1 MNLPWKQWDARM
13 KQKIAAVILAG
24 GYSSRMQQFKPLLP
38 LHGSTVIES
47 VIRNFQQAG
56 IQAITVVAGHNAEA
70 LRRGVER
77 LGVRV
82 VFNPHYAEGMYSS
95 VVAGVGSLL
104 AEHGEGIVSGHGADL
119 EASQGAGF
127 DASLDASH
135 DAVVDACLLI
145 PADMPLVRCSTVT
158 RLCSAFYRSGA
169 PVVYPAFQQRRGHPA
184 VISSRLFPA
193 IVSGDGTGGLRAL
206 LAEYDGVA
214 HWESVL
220 DEGILIDL
228 DTPVDY
234 QKAKDEY
241 GQREI
246 PTPSECQAI
255 LEEMKTPANVVGH
268 GRRVAEV
275 AEEISLRL
283 NEAGLQL
290 NVALVRAAA
299 LLHDLAKGQPG
310 HAEAGA
316 RILAQLGFAGVGQIV
331 GLHMDY
337 KFAQNAALDEAA
349 IVYLADKLVQGD
361 RIVPLA
367 VRFEQKFAAAG
378 AMLPFV
384 QKRWETAE
392 RLTEAV
398 ERLVGADLLEIIS
411 PKNNLSVAVVADAPT
426 E

>member
-1 MNLPWKQWDARM
+1 M

-47 VIRNFQQAG
+47 VIRNFQKAG

-70 LRRGVER
+70 LQRGVEGM
-77 LGVRV
+77 GVRV
-82 VFNPHYAEGMYSS
+82 VFNSCYAEGMYSS
-95 VVAGVGSLL
+95 VVAGVGSLAAVL
-104 AEHGEGIVSGHGADL
+104 GEGIFSGHGAGL
-119 EASQGAGF
+119 EASF
-127 DASLDASH
+127 DAGLDAGHS
-135 DAVVDACLLI
+135 AAVDACLLV

-158 RLCSAFYRSGA
+158 RLCEAFYRSGA
-169 PVVYPAFQQRRGHPA
+169 PVVYPVFQQRRGHPV

-193 IVSGDGTGGLRAL
+193 ILSGDGTGGLHAL
-206 LAEYDGVA
+206 LTEYDHEA
-214 HWESVL
+214 HQESVL

-228 DTPVDY
+228 DTPADY
-234 QKAKDEY
+234 QKAKEEF

-246 PTPSECQAI
+246 PTPRECQAI
-255 LEEMKTPANVVGH
+255 LEEMKTPANVAGH

-316 RILAQLGFAGVGQIV
+316 RILAELDFAGVGRIA
-331 GLHMDY
+331 GSHMDY
-337 KFAQNAALDEAA
+337 EFPEGAALDEAA

-378 AMLPFV
+378 ATLPFV
-384 QKRWETAE
+384 KKRWETAE
-392 RLTEAV
+392 RLAEAV
-398 ERLVGADLLEIIS
+398 ERLVGADLLEIVS
-411 PKNNLSVAVVADAPT
+411 PKNNLPIAVVADAPT

>member
-1 MNLPWKQWDARM
+1 M

-47 VIRNFQQAG
+47 VIRNFQKAG
-56 IQAITVVAGHNAEA
+56 IEAITVVAGHNAEA

-82 VFNPHYAEGMYSS
+82 VFNSRYAEGMYSS
-95 VVAGVGSLL
+95 VVAGVGSLIAGL
-104 AEHGEGIVSGHGADL
+104 GEGSVSGHDAGL
-119 EASQGAGF
+119 EAGF
-127 DASLDASH
+127 DAGLDAGHS
-135 DAVVDACLLI
+135 AAVDACLLI

-158 RLCSAFYRSGA
+158 RLCEAFYRSGA
-169 PVVYPAFQQRRGHPA
+169 PVVYPVFQQRRGHPV

-193 IVSGDGTGGLRAL
+193 IVSGDGTGGLHAL
-206 LAEYDGVA
+206 LAEYDHEA
-214 HWESVL
+214 HRESVL

-228 DTPVDY
+228 DTPADY
-234 QKAKDEY
+234 QKAKEEF

-246 PTPSECQAI
+246 PTPKECQAI
-255 LEEMKTPANVVGH
+255 LEEMGTPANVAGH

-275 AEEISLRL
+275 AEAISLRL

-299 LLHDLAKGQPG
+299 LLHDLAKGQPA
-310 HAEAGA
+310 HAEAGE
-316 RILAQLGFAGVGQIV
+316 RILADLGFARVGQIV

-337 KFAQNAALDEAA
+337 EPPASAALDEAA
-349 IVYLADKLVQGD
+349 LVYLADKLVQGD

-384 QKRWETAE
+384 KKRWETAV
-392 RLTEAV
+392 RLAEAV
-398 ERLVGADLLEIIS
+398 EQLTGADLLEIIS
-411 PKNNLSVAVVADAPT
+411 PKNNSPVAVVADAPT
-426 E
+426 K

>member
-1 MNLPWKQWDARM
+1 M

-24 GYSSRMQQFKPLLP
+24 GYSSRMQQFKPLLS

-47 VIRNFQQAG
+47 VVRNFQKAG
-56 IQAITVVAGHNAEA
+56 IEAITVVVGHNAEA
-70 LRRGVER
+70 LRSGVEG

-82 VFNPHYAEGMYSS
+82 VFNSRYAEGMYSS
-95 VVAGVGSLL
+95 VVAGVGSLV
-104 AEHGEGIVSGHGADL
+104 AELGEDIVSGHGAGLD
-119 EASQGAGF
+119 ASPDAGF
-127 DASLDASH
+127 DASRRAG
-135 DAVVDACLLI
+135 VDACLLI

-158 RLCSAFYRSGA
+158 RLCEAFYRSGA
-169 PVVYPAFQQRRGHPA
+169 PVVYPVFQQRRGHPA

-206 LAEYDGVA
+206 LAEYDHEA
-214 HWESVL
+214 HRESVL

-228 DTPVDY
+228 DSPADY
-234 QKAKDEY
+234 QKAKEEF

-246 PTPSECQAI
+246 PTPKECQAI

-283 NEAGLQL
+283 NEAGVQL

-316 RILAQLGFAGVGQIV
+316 RILAELGFAGVGRVV

-337 KFAQNAALDEAA
+337 EFAENATLDEAA
-349 IVYLADKLVQGD
+349 VVYLADKLVQGD

-384 QKRWETAE
+384 KKRWETAE
-392 RLTEAV
+392 RLAEAV
-398 ERLVGADLLEIIS
+398 ERRVGADLLEIIS
-411 PKNNLSVAVVADAPT
+411 PKNNLPVAVVADASS

>member
-1 MNLPWKQWDARM
+1 M

-38 LHGSTVIES
+38 LHGATVIES
-47 VIRNFQQAG
+47 VIRNFQKAG
-56 IQAITVVAGHNAEA
+56 IQAITVVAGHNAET
-70 LRRGVER
+70 LRQGVEG

-82 VFNPHYAEGMYSS
+82 VFNSRYAEGMYSS
-95 VVAGVGSLL
+95 IVAGVGSLVTEL
-104 AEHGEGIVSGHGADL
+104 GEGIVSGCGAGL
-119 EASQGAGF
+119 EAGF
-127 DASLDASH
+127 EATLDAGRR
-135 DAVVDACLLI
+135 AAVDACLLI

-158 RLCSAFYRSGA
+158 RLCEAFYRSSA
-169 PVVYPAFQQRRGHPA
+169 PVVYPVFQQRRGHPV

-193 IVSGDGTGGLRAL
+193 ILSGDGTGGLRAL
-206 LAEYDGVA
+206 LAEYDHEA
-214 HWESVL
+214 HQESVL

-228 DTPVDY
+228 DTPADY
-234 QKAKDEY
+234 QKAKEEF

-246 PTPSECQAI
+246 PTPKECQAI
-255 LEEMKTPANVVGH
+255 LEEMKTPANVVSH
-268 GRRVAEV
+268 SRRVAQV

-299 LLHDLAKGQPG
+299 LLHDVAKGQPG

-316 RILAQLGFAGVGQIV
+316 RILAELGFAGVGRVV
-331 GLHMDY
+331 GQHMDY
-337 KFAQNAALDEAA
+337 EFPANAALDEAA

-378 AMLPFV
+378 DLLPVV
-384 QKRWETAE
+384 QKRWETAK
-392 RLTEAV
+392 RLAEAV
-398 ERLVGADLLEIIS
+398 ERLVGADLLEIVS
-411 PKNNLSVAVVADAPT
+411 PKNNLPVAVVANAPT

>member
-1 MNLPWKQWDARM
+1 M

-24 GYSSRMQQFKPLLP
+24 GYSSRMQQFKPLLS
-38 LHGSTVIES
+38 LHGYTVIAS
-47 VIRNFQQAG
+47 VIRNFQKAG
-56 IQAITVVAGHNAEA
+56 IEAIPVVVGHNAEA
-70 LRRGVER
+70 LRSGVEG

-82 VFNPHYAEGMYSS
+82 VFNSRYAEGMYSS
-95 VVAGVGSLL
+95 VVAGVGSLV
-104 AEHGEGIVSGHGADL
+104 AELGEDIVSGHGAGL
-119 EASQGAGF
+119 EASPDAGF
-127 DASLDASH
+127 DASLDSGNSA
-135 DAVVDACLLI
+135 AVDACLLI

-158 RLCSAFYRSGA
+158 RLCEAFYRSGA
-169 PVVYPAFQQRRGHPA
+169 PVVYPVFQQRRGHPA

-206 LAEYDGVA
+206 LAEYDHEA
-214 HWESVL
+214 HRESVL

-228 DTPVDY
+228 DTPADY
-234 QKAKDEY
+234 QKAKEEF

-246 PTPSECQAI
+246 PTPKECQAI

-290 NVALVRAAA
+290 NLALVRAAA

-316 RILAQLGFAGVGQIV
+316 RILAELDFAGVGQIV

-337 KFAQNAALDEAA
+337 EFAQSAALDEAA

-361 RIVPLA
+361 RVVPLA

-384 QKRWETAE
+384 QKRWETAT
-392 RLTEAV
+392 RLAEAV

-411 PKNNLSVAVVADAPT
+411 PKNTLPVAAVADASS